1 MNHRNNY
8 LKRELTLSFYIF
20 LGCLAS
26 VIIAG
31 LLVKIF
37 SVIILWLLTDEFE
50 LTWNEFFR
58 GVKIGGF
65 GGAILGLA
73 IVLLRAFKVKGF

>member
-1 MNHRNNY
+1 MNHSTNY
-8 LKRELTLSFYIF
+8 LKRELALSFYIF
-20 LGCLAS
+20 LGCLVS

-37 SVIILWLLTDEFE
+37 FIIILWLLTNEFE
-50 LTWNEFFR
+50 LTWNEVFR

-65 GGAILGLA
+65 GGAILGFG